1 VERMSL
7 HAKHTSSAN
16 ALTWHFNDDFHI
28 IVHSVGC
35 QLCKEYSPHFCSGM
49 LEQDILHRHVWEA
62 LHAHFVV
69 DTRESIGSVAHGS
82 R

>member
-49 LEQDILHRHVWEA
+49 LEQDILHRHAWEA